1 MRITLNGETREIAE
15 GITVRALLDGLNL
28 GTGPIAVERN
38 AVIVPRAEHES
49 AIIHENDTLEVVQF
63 VGGG

>member
-1 MRITLNGETREIAE
+1 MRITLNGESREIAE

-28 GTGPIAVERN
+28 GKGPIAVERN